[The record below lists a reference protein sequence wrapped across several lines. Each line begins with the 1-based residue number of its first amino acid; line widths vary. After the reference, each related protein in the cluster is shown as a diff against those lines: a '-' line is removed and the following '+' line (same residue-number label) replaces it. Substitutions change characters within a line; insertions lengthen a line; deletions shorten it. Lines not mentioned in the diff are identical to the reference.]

1 VDHRFRED
9 DSVYVLKLGAAY
21 GNNNMHKFGQ
31 ILKEWRGVRRFSQ
44 LDLAMAV
51 DMSARHLSF
60 LETGRANPSRNM
72 VLRLSQALNMPRP
85 VTNQAL
91 RSAGY
96 SAYFPEMTTDAPA
109 LEPVRRAIDMMLDR
123 HDPYPGV
130 AVDRHWNILSAN
142 KAGQLLMSLS
152 NSLAPIEP
160 GGEVQPNLIALLIA
174 SADLPLVENWRE
186 VASLALIRLR
196 SEIAAYGGDPVL
208 EDMAERLAQNLK
220 LQGTTLADIELD
232 QAVIPTIL
240 RLGDARLSLFST
252 IAEFGSVQDV
262 QAGELRIE
270 LMFPM
275 DDETAG
281 WFTQNYT

>member
-1 VDHRFRED
+1 VL
-9 DSVYVLKLGAAY
+9 YVLKLGAAY

-91 RSAGY
+91 LSAGF
-96 SAYFPEMTTDAPA
+96 SAHFPEMTTDAPA
-109 LEPVRRAIDMMLDR
+109 LEPVRRAIDMMLHR

-142 KAGQLLMSLS
+142 KAGELLMALS
-152 NSLAPIEP
+152 NTLAPIVP
-160 GGEVQPNLIALLIA
+160 DGEVQPNLIALLLA

-208 EDMAERLAQNLK
+208 EDMAERLAQNPK
-220 LQGTTLADIELD
+220 LQGTTLADIDLD

-275 DDETAG
+275 DDDTAD